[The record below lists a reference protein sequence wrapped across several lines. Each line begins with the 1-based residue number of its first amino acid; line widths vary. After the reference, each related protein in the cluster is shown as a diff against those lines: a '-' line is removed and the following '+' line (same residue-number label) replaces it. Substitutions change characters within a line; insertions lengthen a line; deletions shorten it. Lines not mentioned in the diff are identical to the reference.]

1 MERPPGTKGVASY
14 QAVRECDGNLCG
26 VLLSFIIRKVRGGI
40 VMRHTRTRG
49 NGIFADVI
57 EKIQMLTVSQQKFLQ
72 EMLSGREKVSTV
84 SKKKLLKKSFG
95 IWADR
100 EDIKGSIEYVDNI
113 REGWKSRFE
122 RIFHF

>member
-1 MERPPGTKGVASY
+1 
-14 QAVRECDGNLCG
+14 
-26 VLLSFIIRKVRGGI
+26 
-40 VMRHTRTRG
+40 
-49 NGIFADVI
+49 
-57 EKIQMLTVSQQKFLQ
+57 
-72 EMLSGREKVSTV
+72 MLSGREKVSTV

-113 REGWKSRFE
+113 REGWKSRLE

>member
-1 MERPPGTKGVASY
+1 MGHTK
-14 QAVRECDGNLCG
+14 
-26 VLLSFIIRKVRGGI
+26 
-40 VMRHTRTRG
+40 TRG
-49 NGIFADVI
+49 NAIFADVI

-113 REGWKSRFE
+113 REGWKSRLE